1 MWFKSLWQTF
11 EALVVKMCICQKVRV
26 FCLETFCQNYYLK
39 KKKSHR
45 PNYYLQEFYFYFYLF
60 YFIFNYYLF
69 QFCQVGGSATV
80 HKRSAQ
86 IFFSLG
92 GVTGGE

>member
-1 MWFKSLWQTF
+1 MCMWFKSLWQTF
-11 EALVVKMCICQKVRV
+11 GALVAKIVHCRKVRV

-39 KKKSHR
+39 NKKVMGPTITYK
-45 PNYYLQEFYFYFYLF
+45 N
-60 YFIFNYYLF
+60 FIFILLLIIYYYYLF

-92 GVTGGE
+92 VTGGE